1 MPSSAE
7 TSELSRAEFYREAA
21 GFMYANQP
29 DFDADTFETMF
40 SLVSAYDAFAS
51 RINRRLHRFNLS
63 LAAFN
68 MLMIL
73 NQPVYRETGCRL
85 SQLGRLLLVSKANI
99 TGVMDSL
106 VKRGLAE
113 RVDATQDRRVKL
125 AKTTP
130 AGEALFAVML
140 PGHFQTTRRL
150 LKGLKRA
157 EKRSLRDLL
166 IQFRQSV
173 ESAGEEPDDETQG

>member
-1 MPSSAE
+1 MNAD
-7 TSELSRAEFYREAA
+7 
-21 GFMYANQP
+21 QP
-29 DFDADTFETMF
+29 DFDADTFETIS
-40 SLVSAYDAFAS
+40 SLIFAYDAFS
-51 RINRRLHRFNLS
+51 LRINRRLQRFGLS

-85 SQLGRLLLVSKANI
+85 SQLGKLLLVSKANV

-113 RVDATQDRRVKL
+113 RVDAERDRRVRL
-125 AKTTP
+125 ARTTR
-130 AGEALFAVML
+130 AGEALMAAAL
-140 PGHFQTTRRL
+140 PGHFRATRRL

-157 EKRSLRDLL
+157 DMRSLRDLL
-166 IQFRQSV
+166 SQFRRSV
-173 ESAGEEPDDETQG
+173 EDAGEDPDDET